1 MNDWPCHETKAYHD
15 ARCVDQYPE
24 RVRADRVEGFFHDA
38 RDGAVGSQFGGGER
52 HHDEAQ
58 EKKNRTAQRAAIEAV
73 GGDRDDEEG
82 PGDRLGPTENHAELF
97 EDEKS
102 CEGRAEHAEF
112 GEHLAVGGAGGANYV
127 AANQAT
133 TAGTVTTAAQPNITS
148 TGTLTTLIVTG
159 SVKTSSTTF
168 SGLGS
173 ASTAGA
179 GARSF
184 VTDANLVVTGNFGA
198 TISGSGANSVPV
210 YSDGTN
216 WKIG

>member
-1 MNDWPCHETKAYHD
+1 MATSIKITALTDIGNSITPTSLVPVVNMVGTPTTEKANL
-15 ARCVDQYPE
+15 QI
-24 RVRADRVEGFFHDA
+24 
-38 RDGAVGSQFGGGER
+38 VG
-52 HHDEAQ
+52 
-58 EKKNRTAQRAAIEAV
+58 NLI
-73 GGDRDDEEG
+73 
-82 PGDRLGPTENHAELF
+82 
-97 EDEKS
+97 
-102 CEGRAEHAEF
+102 
-112 GEHLAVGGAGGANYV
+112 LAGSGGANYV
-127 AANQAT
+127 AANRAT

-198 TISGSGANSVPV
+198 TMSGSGANSVPV

>member
-1 MNDWPCHETKAYHD
+1 MPTSIKITELTNIGASIAYTTLVPVVNMAGTPITEKANL
-15 ARCVDQYPE
+15 Q
-24 RVRADRVEGFFHDA
+24 
-38 RDGAVGSQFGGGER
+38 
-52 HHDEAQ
+52 
-58 EKKNRTAQRAAIEAV
+58 I
-73 GGDRDDEEG
+73 
-82 PGDRLGPTENHAELF
+82 LGNLIL
-97 EDEKS
+97 S
-102 CEGRAEHAEF
+102 
-112 GEHLAVGGAGGANYV
+112 GAGGANYV

-159 SVKTSSTTF
+159 AVKTSSTTF

-184 VTDANLVVTGNFGA
+184 ITDANLVVTGNFGA
-198 TISGSGANSVPV
+198 TIAGSGGNSVPV